1 MILPHTKNPMPKG
14 HERTKGTINLADCHP
29 SIGPCVRDSMKQIS
43 DPIINTTP
51 GASMRFQDG
60 ISPSEA
66 DNEPVRGRII
76 IVIAVERIHK
86 MAMILKNQWYEAS
99 MQRPAS
105 TLKTLFVRGD
115 H

>member
-14 HERTKGTINLADCHP
+14 HERMNGTINLGDCHP
-29 SIGPCVRDSMKQIS
+29 SIGPCVRDSMKQIN

-60 ISPSEA
+60 ISSSEA

-76 IVIAVERIHK
+76 TVIAVERIHII
-86 MAMILKNQWYEAS
+86 AMILKNQWYEAS

-105 TLKTLFVRGD
+105 TLKMLIVRCD